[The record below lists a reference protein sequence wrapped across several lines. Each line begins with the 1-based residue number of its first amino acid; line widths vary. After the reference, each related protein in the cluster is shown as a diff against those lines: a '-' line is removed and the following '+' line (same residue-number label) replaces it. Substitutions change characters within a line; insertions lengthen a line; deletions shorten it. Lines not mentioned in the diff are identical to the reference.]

1 MPKFEVTVEV
11 KMRRTMEAESHEA
24 ARDAAWLLAEEF
36 LDESIMWTWDTEV
49 YDSRAYEVT
58 R

>member
-1 MPKFEVTVEV
+1 MPKFDVTVEV

-36 LDESIMWTWDTEV
+36 LDESMYTWDAKV

>member
-36 LDESIMWTWDTEV
+36 LDESMCTWDAEV